1 MSIEFDPCVVHHFAA
16 GVYAKQM
23 SLPANHYAVKHVHSH
38 DHMSILAQGHVTVD
52 VDGVVQEYKA
62 PACICIKAGQK
73 HRIVAVKDS
82 VWFCIH
88 ATDETESDRVD
99 EVLIRG

>member
-23 SLPANHYAVKHVHSH
+23 TLPANHYAEKHVHSF
-38 DHMSILAQGHVTVD
+38 DHMSILGQGRVVVTVD
-52 VDGVVQEYKA
+52 GKDSEYSA

-73 HRIVAVKDS
+73 HRIVALEDS

-88 ATDETESDRVD
+88 ATDDTDPNHVD

>member
-23 SLPANHYAVKHVHSH
+23 TLPANHYAVKHVHSY
-38 DHMSILAQGHVTVD
+38 DHMSILAQGRVTVD
-52 VDGVVQEYKA
+52 VDGVVQEYAA

-73 HRIVAVKDS
+73 HRIVAVEDS

-88 ATDETESDRVD
+88 ASEETDSDRVD